1 MSTKLDVI
9 IVDDDP
15 SVIKAI
21 SGIIKSFYVW
31 GEVISFTDIDEAIA
45 YCMECDMGVAVF
57 VLDIY
62 LGEKS
67 GFDFLDQI
75 VDMFPSAREDTIII
89 TGNASNEMVSRCI
102 SLDVTY
108 LLEKPIRSY
117 ALQLAVRSIVMKYTK
132 FAKRLFQNPTFAAKV
147 KTV

>member
-1 MSTKLDVI
+1 MAKELDVI

-15 SVIKAI
+15 SICKVI
-21 SGIIKSFYVW
+21 SNIIKSFYIW

-45 YCMECDMGVAVF
+45 YCMDRDMGVAVF

-62 LGEKS
+62 LGDKS

-75 VDMFPSAREDTIII
+75 EERFPSAREDTIII
-89 TGNASNEMVSRCI
+89 TGNASNEVVNQCI
-102 SLDVTY
+102 SSDVTY

-117 ALQLAVRSIVMKYTK
+117 ALQMAARAIVMKYVK
-132 FAKRLFQNPTFAAKV
+132 FAKRLFRNPTFAAKV

>member
-1 MSTKLDVI
+1 MSKELDVI

-15 SVIKAI
+15 SICKMI
-21 SGIIKSFYVW
+21 SNIIKSFYIW

-45 YCMECDMGVAVF
+45 YCMGCDMGVAVF

-75 VDMFPSAREDTIII
+75 VERFPSAREDTIII
-89 TGNASNEMVSRCI
+89 TGNASNEVVNRCI
-102 SLDVTY
+102 SSDVTY

-117 ALQLAVRSIVMKYTK
+117 ALQLAVRAIVMKYIK
-132 FAKRLFQNPTFAAKV
+132 FAKRLFQNSTFAARV

>member
-1 MSTKLDVI
+1 MSKELDVI

-15 SVIKAI
+15 SICKVI
-21 SGIIKSFYVW
+21 SNIIKSFYMW

-45 YCMECDMGVAVF
+45 YCMGRDMGVAVF

-75 VDMFPSAREDTIII
+75 VERFPSAR
-89 TGNASNEMVSRCI
+89 
-102 SLDVTY
+102 
-108 LLEKPIRSY
+108 
-117 ALQLAVRSIVMKYTK
+117 
-132 FAKRLFQNPTFAAKV
+132 
-147 KTV
+147 

>member
-1 MSTKLDVI
+1 MPKELDVI

-15 SVIKAI
+15 SICKMI
-21 SGIIKSFYVW
+21 SNIIKSFYIW

-45 YCMECDMGVAVF
+45 YCTGRDMGVAVF

-75 VDMFPSAREDTIII
+75 VERFPSAREDTIII
-89 TGNASNEMVSRCI
+89 TGNASNEVVNRCI
-102 SLDVTY
+102 SSDVTY

-117 ALQLAVRSIVMKYTK
+117 ALQLAVRAIVMKYIK
-132 FAKRLFQNPTFAAKV
+132 FAKRLFQNSTFAARV

>member
-1 MSTKLDVI
+1 MPKELDVI

-15 SVIKAI
+15 SICKMI
-21 SGIIKSFYVW
+21 SNIIKSFYIW

-45 YCMECDMGVAVF
+45 YCTGRDMGVAVF

-75 VDMFPSAREDTIII
+75 VERFPSAREDTIII
-89 TGNASNEMVSRCI
+89 TGNASNEVVNRCI
-102 SLDVTY
+102 SSDVTY

-117 ALQLAVRSIVMKYTK
+117 ALQLAVRAIVMKPVLRTEL
-132 FAKRLFQNPTFAAKV
+132 AKAIQNALDNK
-147 KTV
+147 

>member
-1 MSTKLDVI
+1 MSQELDVI
-9 IVDDDP
+9 IIDDDP
-15 SVIKAI
+15 SVCRVI
-21 SGIIKSFYVW
+21 SDIIKSFYIW
-31 GEVISFTDIDEAIA
+31 GDVIAFTDVDDAIA
-45 YCMECDMGVAVF
+45 YCTGQDMGVAIF

-75 VDMFPSAREDTIII
+75 GTRFPCAREDTIII
-89 TGNASNEMVSRCI
+89 TGNASNEVVNRCI
-102 SLDVTY
+102 SSDVTY

-117 ALQLAVRSIVMKYTK
+117 ALQLAVRSIVMKYIK

>member
-1 MSTKLDVI
+1 MSKELDII

-15 SVIKAI
+15 SICKVI
-21 SGIIKSFYVW
+21 SNIIESFYIW

-45 YCMECDMGVAVF
+45 YCMGRDMGVAVF

-75 VDMFPSAREDTIII
+75 VERFPSAREDTIII
-89 TGNASNEMVSRCI
+89 TGNASNEVVNRCI
-102 SLDVTY
+102 SSDVTC
-108 LLEKPIRSY
+108 LLEKPIRLY
-117 ALQLAVRSIVMKYTK
+117 ALQLAVRAIVMKYIK
-132 FAKRLFQNPTFAAKV
+132 FSKRLFQNPTLAARV